1 MRHEIPHARPGQVI
15 GLLGGSFDPAH
26 AGHVHITRVALR
38 RFGLDRVWWLVS
50 PGNPLKARGPAPMA
64 ERIAVARGLIRD
76 PRVIVTDFEAKA
88 GTRYTAQTI
97 AALQAAYP
105 GVRFV
110 WLMGADNLVQFDR
123 WQDWQQIMAR
133 VPVGVLARPGQNL
146 PARSSRAARMY
157 HAARIKGAD
166 SRALAMADT
175 PAWCFVNAPL
185 MDISSS
191 AIRARGGWGAALP
204 LPADVGLPDN
214 GQGS

>member
-1 MRHEIPHARPGQVI
+1 
-15 GLLGGSFDPAH
+15 
-26 AGHVHITRVALR
+26 
-38 RFGLDRVWWLVS
+38 
-50 PGNPLKARGPAPMA
+50 GPAPMA

-157 HAARIKGAD
+157 HRARIKGAD